1 MIITIED
8 YFGPWKDHP
17 DATEERK
24 QNARL
29 LLHACSALQYFAERY
44 GVEFL
49 DNPHTGNNVSGKTYG
64 GFRPQDC
71 PQGAPSSSHK
81 QGQGVDRYDPEGL
94 IDAWCMNNSEVGGL
108 LETCGIC
115 IEHPEATPG
124 WAHWTTRRPRSGNRV
139 FRP

>member
-1 MIITIED
+1 MITLD
-8 YFGPWKDHP
+8 HYFGPWKDHK
-17 DATEERK
+17 DATEERR
-24 QNARL
+24 QNAIL
-29 LLHACSALQYFAERY
+29 LLHACAALQYFAERD

-71 PQGAPSSSHK
+71 PQGAPASSHK

-94 IDAWCMNNSEVGGL
+94 IDAWCMNNAEVGGL
-108 LETCGIC
+108 LETCGIY
-115 IEHPEATPG
+115 IENPDATPG
-124 WAHWTTRRPRSGNRV
+124 WSHWTTRRPRSGNRV

>member
-1 MIITIED
+1 MITLD
-8 YFGPWKDHP
+8 HYFGPWKDHK
-17 DATEERK
+17 DATEERR
-24 QNARL
+24 QNAIL
-29 LLHACSALQYFAERY
+29 LLHACAALQYFAERD

-108 LETCGIC
+108 LETCGIY
-115 IEHPEATPG
+115 IEAPISTPG
-124 WAHWTTRRPRSGNRV
+124 WSHWTTRRPRSGNRV
-139 FRP
+139 FYP

>member
-1 MIITIED
+1 MITLD
-8 YFGPWKDHP
+8 HYFGPWKDHK
-17 DATEERK
+17 DATEERR
-24 QNARL
+24 QNAIL
-29 LLHACSALQYFAERY
+29 LLHACAALQYFAERD

-71 PQGAPSSSHK
+71 PQGAPASSHK

-108 LETCGIC
+108 LETCGIY
-115 IEHPEATPG
+115 IENPDATPG
-124 WAHWTTRRPRSGNRV
+124 WSHWTTRRPRSGNRV

>member
-1 MIITIED
+1 MITLD
-8 YFGPWKDHP
+8 HYFGPWKGHK
-17 DATEERK
+17 DATEERR
-24 QNARL
+24 QNAIL
-29 LLHACSALQYFAERY
+29 LLHACSALQYFAERD

-71 PQGAPSSSHK
+71 PQGAPASSHK

-94 IDAWCMNNSEVGGL
+94 IDAWCMNNAEVGGL
-108 LETCGIC
+108 LETCGIY
-115 IEHPEATPG
+115 IENPDATPG
-124 WAHWTTRRPRSGNRV
+124 WSHWTTRRPRSGNRV

>member
-8 YFGPWKDHP
+8 YFGPWEDHP

-29 LLHACSALQYFAERY
+29 LLHACSALQYFAERD

-71 PQGAPSSSHK
+71 PQGAPASSHK

-108 LETCGIC
+108 LETCGIY
-115 IEHPEATPG
+115 IEAPGSTPG
-124 WAHWTTRRPRSGNRV
+124 WSHWTTRRPPSGIRV

>member
-1 MIITIED
+1 MITLD
-8 YFGPWKDHP
+8 HYFGPWKDHK
-17 DATEERK
+17 DATEERR
-24 QNARL
+24 QNAIL
-29 LLHACSALQYFAERY
+29 LLHACAALQYFAERD

-108 LETCGIC
+108 LETCGIY
-115 IEHPEATPG
+115 IENPDATPG
-124 WAHWTTRRPRSGNRV
+124 WSHWTTRRPRSGNRV

>member
-1 MIITIED
+1 MITLD
-8 YFGPWKDHP
+8 HYFGPWKDHK
-17 DATEERK
+17 DATEERR
-24 QNARL
+24 QNAIL
-29 LLHACSALQYFAERY
+29 LLHACAALQYFAERD

-71 PQGAPSSSHK
+71 PQGAPASSHK

-108 LETCGIC
+108 LETCGIY
-115 IEHPEATPG
+115 IEAPGSTPG
-124 WAHWTTRRPRSGNRV
+124 WSHWTTRRPRSGNRV